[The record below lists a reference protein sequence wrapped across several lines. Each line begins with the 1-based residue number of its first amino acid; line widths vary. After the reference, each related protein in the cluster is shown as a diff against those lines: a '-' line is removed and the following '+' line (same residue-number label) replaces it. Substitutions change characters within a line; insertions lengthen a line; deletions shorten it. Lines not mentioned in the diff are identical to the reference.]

1 MTVDQLDRRMKVLS
15 AVTVGRGWDVTCY
28 FRVLWKMSVVFT
40 CAKNAR
46 FVSLHDA
53 TVRSI

>member
-15 AVTVGRGWDVTCY
+15 DVTVGRGWDVTCY

-40 CAKNAR
+40 CAKNAALR
-46 FVSLHDA
+46 LS
-53 TVRSI
+53 T